1 MISSD
6 IISSGGI
13 DNILKDLY
21 IDESQLEYQRKRYIN
36 ALNRFT
42 QLYGEGDVFIFSA
55 PGRSE
60 IGGNHTD
67 HQNGKVLAAS
77 VNLDI
82 IAVVRPVNSKESVSE
97 EGSLSGHSGVNAG
110 IIRIVSDDYPMIQVS
125 LSDTDINKE
134 EYSTTK
140 ALVKGV
146 TAGFKTGAFDAF
158 ITSDVPM
165 GAGLSS
171 SAAFETLIGTIQ
183 SHIYNAGKV
192 SAEDIA
198 VIGQMAENE
207 YFGKPCGLMDQMA
220 CSVGNMVYIDFNNK
234 ENPVVNKLDVD
245 IKKFGYSLCITDTKG
260 SHKDLTDDYA
270 DIRQEMNAV
279 AGYFRQ
285 EVLRG
290 ITLKDILD
298 NFKELQEKFGDRCI
312 LRAVHFI
319 EENERVE
326 NEVNALTSGNIDEF
340 LRLVSKSGD
349 SSYKYLQN
357 IYSTKDTANQGVSL
371 GLMMSEIF
379 LGDNSVYSNGVCR
392 VHGGG
397 FAGTILAIVKD
408 NAVDEYRRNMDKIF
422 GDGASMILQIR
433 HCGGVRII

>member
-1 MISSD
+1 
-6 IISSGGI
+6 
-13 DNILKDLY
+13 
-21 IDESQLEYQRKRYIN
+21 
-36 ALNRFT
+36 
-42 QLYGEGDVFIFSA
+42 
-55 PGRSE
+55 
-60 IGGNHTD
+60 
-67 HQNGKVLAAS
+67 
-77 VNLDI
+77 
-82 IAVVRPVNSKESVSE
+82 
-97 EGSLSGHSGVNAG
+97 
-110 IIRIVSDDYPMIQVS
+110 
-125 LSDTDINKE
+125 
-134 EYSTTK
+134 
-140 ALVKGV
+140 
-146 TAGFKTGAFDAF
+146 
-158 ITSDVPM
+158 M

-207 YFGKPCGLMDQMA
+207 YFGKPCGLMDQMS

-270 DIRQEMNAV
+270 DIRREMNAV
-279 AGYFRQ
+279 ASYFGQ

-298 NFKELQEKFGDRCI
+298 NFKELQEKFGDRSI

-326 NEVNALTSGNIDEF
+326 NEVNALISGNIDEF

>member
-42 QLYGEGDVFIFSA
+42 QLYGEGDVLIFSA

-77 VNLDI
+77 INLDI

-110 IIRIVSDDYPMIQVS
+110 IIRIVSDDYPMLEVS
-125 LSDTDINKE
+125 LSDTDINKD

-146 TAGFKTGAFDAF
+146 IAGFKKKGAFDAF

-183 SHIYNAGKV
+183 SHIYNAGKI

-270 DIRQEMNAV
+270 DIRREMNAV
-279 AGYFRQ
+279 ASYFGQ

-298 NFKELQEKFGDRCI
+298 NFKELQEKFGDRSI

-326 NEVNALTSGNIDEF
+326 NEVNALISGNIDEF

-379 LGDNSVYSNGVCR
+379 LGDNGECR

-408 NAVDEYRRNMDKIF
+408 TAIDEYRRNMDKIF